1 MKNFIYF
8 VFILLHLLFYFS
20 CKQTGET
27 LTVANNIYNEKPT
40 PTVTVTATPTP

>member
-8 VFILLHLLFYFS
+8 IFILFLLFSFS
-20 CKQTGET
+20 CKQKGET
-27 LTVANNIYNEKPT
+27 LTVANNIYDEKPT